1 MADAL
6 TEQDFRVKADR
17 AIEQAQ
23 HALMDLADHE
33 GFEMDIQG
41 GVLNIEFDD
50 PSPMRFVVSPNGPV
64 RQIWVSALV
73 HSFKLSWSADLGS
86 FALDGETLDALM
98 VRLTHQHLGTG

>member
-1 MADAL
+1 MADEL
-6 TEQDFRVKADR
+6 SEQDFRVKADR

-41 GVLNIEFDD
+41 GVLNIEFED
-50 PSPMRFVVSPNGPV
+50 PSPARFVVSPNAPV

-73 HSFKLSWSADLGS
+73 RSFKLSWSPDQDA
-86 FALDGETLDALM
+86 FALDGETLDALLL
-98 VRLTHQHLGTG
+98 RLAKQHLDS